1 MVMQMEEKDIIHVLV
16 WAVNGLLS
24 VIMSIIAFVLHDTRK
39 DLSDV
44 KRELNDHKVDAAK
57 TYAPITDIKDLREEM
72 NVGFNR
78 IVDML
83 QRMHKVP

>member
-1 MVMQMEEKDIIHVLV
+1 MQMEEKDIIHVLV

-57 TYAPITDIKDLREEM
+57 TYAPISDIKDLREEM

-83 QRMHKVP
+83 QRMNKSS

>member
-1 MVMQMEEKDIIHVLV
+1 MQMEEKDIIHVLV
-16 WAVNGLLS
+16 WAVNGLFS

-57 TYAPITDIKDLREEM
+57 TYAPISDIKDLRDEM
-72 NVGFNR
+72 ISGLNR
-78 IVDML
+78 IHDTLREM
-83 QRMHKVP
+83 QRKP